1 MIQNAMTGMIRNLRF
16 TSITNPM
23 DWQAID
29 RFILLATLVLLAP
42 VGFGAMLWVTNQYA
56 PEYLNQTLVPYM
68 LWGYAAHVAILFGM
82 ILEAIRRRGEQ
93 NDWPMFE
100 NVIIGSYLVVVL
112 GSSYL
117 VGAHF
122 SEGLLLIFLGVN
134 ITGTLASINKI
145 KKCYWLVIPV
155 LFAMG
160 VSDFLETVPYAILLE
175 KSPVEAS
182 GRPMMGWLILRSVIV
197 AILAFLIYLCI
208 LAMKRWVER
217 ENLYLEMSTIDGLTR
232 LSNRNSLLNK
242 GEEEIARTRQQ
253 TLQSAP
259 SLACIMIDLDHF
271 KRINDTWGHHA
282 GDAVLVAAS
291 KVMMETVRKTDEVGR
306 YGGEEFA
313 VLLPGTNMHK
323 AAKIAEI
330 LRKKISNTRV
340 KVDGQIIEVTASF
353 GVAAFP
359 SDNVESLNDLLK
371 AADKA
376 LYEAKDTGR
385 NKVVMA

>member
-42 VGFGAMLWVTNQYA
+42 IGFGAMLWVTNQYA

-175 KSPVEAS
+175 KSPVEAT